1 MAPPQTTVL
10 HTAARDNDVSKIR
23 SVLYVSTTGFLFFWF
38 GGPQFT
44 PRTHALD
51 VSSRSRARPPHRFG
65 RTASVRPSGVGRR
78 QSPNPPAL
86 HPLLKVANLTRL
98 APPLSTPPNLLFPQD
113 QPTFMEKMFKTKR
126 PTIDAKDNVGRTP
139 LIEASRYGCYDAV
152 KYLLDNGASSRVQTN
167 TTGSTCLHQA
177 VKHRHSDVVKLL
189 LAYGAN
195 PNVKN
200 FDGVNCFEL
209 AQKNQFDDILY
220 LLQNPDSTQVAKNR
234 DYVPPLVSGLE

>member
-1 MAPPQTTVL
+1 
-10 HTAARDNDVSKIR
+10 
-23 SVLYVSTTGFLFFWF
+23 
-38 GGPQFT
+38 
-44 PRTHALD
+44 
-51 VSSRSRARPPHRFG
+51 
-65 RTASVRPSGVGRR
+65 
-78 QSPNPPAL
+78 
-86 HPLLKVANLTRL
+86 
-98 APPLSTPPNLLFPQD
+98 
-113 QPTFMEKMFKTKR
+113 MEKMFKTKR

-139 LIEASRYGCYDAV
+139 LIEAARSGCYDAV

-209 AQKNQFDDILY
+209 AQKCQYDDILY
-220 LLQNPDSTQVAKNR
+220 LLQNPDATQVAKNR

>member
-10 HTAARDNDVSKIR
+10 HQAARDNNVSKMR
-23 SVLYVSTTGFLFFWF
+23 SVLYL
-38 GGPQFT
+38 
-44 PRTHALD
+44 
-51 VSSRSRARPPHRFG
+51 
-65 RTASVRPSGVGRR
+65 
-78 QSPNPPAL
+78 
-86 HPLLKVANLTRL
+86 
-98 APPLSTPPNLLFPQD
+98 
-113 QPTFMEKMFKTKR
+113 FKTKR

-139 LIEASRYGCYDAV
+139 LIEAARYGCYDAV

-209 AQKNQFDDILY
+209 AQKNHFDDILY
-220 LLQNPDSTQVAKNR
+220 LLQNPDATQVAKNR
-234 DYVPPLVSGLE
+234 DYVPPLVSGLD